1 LAGVEGGYAKST
13 MATVPAET
21 RRRTPDGRAQ
31 QPPLPPAILKGDD
44 AVPRG
49 LAVASAITLRVLI
62 VAGGVLLA
70 AMAAS
75 RLMMVVLPVII
86 ALLLATL
93 LVPAAR
99 RLQSHGWR
107 PAPAAAAVTFAALFV
122 FFGLWALIIPGV
134 LSQSDDLFTNVQDG
148 ARQAVTVLEPL
159 GVDRADVD
167 RAIDDALSSVQGSA
181 VANEVLTGAVLL
193 TQWAAAVILIAVL
206 TFFFVKDGARL
217 WEWLLELFH
226 EDRQPLLREV
236 GERSWGALSAYV
248 QGVFLVATIDAVLIG
263 AALLIVGVPVAMPLI
278 VLTFVAAF
286 FPVVGAFVAG
296 AAAVLVALVA
306 NGLAA
311 ALVILAVIV
320 AVQQLEG
327 NVFYP
332 VVVGRKLQLHP
343 VGILLALTAGGVLA
357 GVVGAFLA
365 VPIAAVTGAV
375 LNFTRERREAR
386 LSSAVLAPP

>member
-1 LAGVEGGYAKST
+1 
-13 MATVPAET
+13 MATIPAE
-21 RRRTPDGRAQ
+21 RRRRARQ
-31 QPPLPPAILKGDD
+31 TLPGAPAIIKGDD

-49 LAVASAITLRVLI
+49 LAVASAVTLRLLI
-62 VAGGVLLA
+62 VAGGVLLL

-75 RLMMVVLPVII
+75 RLMLVVLPVII
-86 ALLLATL
+86 SVLLTTLLA
-93 LVPAAR
+93 PGAR
-99 RLQSHGWR
+99 RLEARGWR
-107 PAPAAAAVTFAALFV
+107 PAPAAALLTLVALLVFA
-122 FFGLWALIIPGV
+122 GLWALIIPGV
-134 LSQSDDLFTNVQDG
+134 LSQSEDLFRNVEDG
-148 ARQAVTVLEPL
+148 AGQAVSVLEPL
-159 GVDRADVD
+159 GVGRADVD
-167 RAIDDALSSVQGSA
+167 RAIDDALSSVQGKA

-193 TQWAAAVILIAVL
+193 TQWAAAVILIVVL

-226 EDRQPLLREV
+226 EDRQPMLHEV
-236 GERSWGALSAYV
+236 GGRAWGALSAYV
-248 QGVFLVATIDAVLIG
+248 QGVFLVATIDALLIG
-263 AALLIVGVPVAMPLI
+263 AALLIVGVPVALPLI
-278 VLTFVAAF
+278 VLTFVGAF
-286 FPVVGAFVAG
+286 FPIVGAFVAG

-306 NGLAA
+306 NGLGA

-375 LNFTRERREAR
+375 LNYTRERREAR
-386 LSSAVLAPP
+386 QTLGRPSAAVAGGSPRT

>member
-1 LAGVEGGYAKST
+1 MPDTK
-13 MATVPAET
+13 MATAGLET
-21 RRRTPDGRAQ
+21 RRSTPDGRAKRL
-31 QPPLPPAILKGDD
+31 PVPPAILKGDD

-49 LAVASAITLRVLI
+49 LAVASAITLRLLI
-62 VAGGVLLA
+62 VAGGVVLVA
-70 AMAAS
+70 IGAS
-75 RLMMVVLPVII
+75 RLMLVVLPVII
-86 ALLLATL
+86 SLLLATL
-93 LVPAAR
+93 LAPGARWLEAR
-99 RLQSHGWR
+99 RWR
-107 PAPAAAAVTFAALFV
+107 PSLAAGALTLLALLVFA
-122 FFGLWALIIPGV
+122 GLWALIIPGV
-134 LSQSDDLFTNVQDG
+134 LSQSDDLFTNLRDG
-148 ARQAVTVLEPL
+148 AGQAVSVLEPL
-159 GVDRADVD
+159 GVGRADVD
-167 RAIDDALSSVQGSA
+167 KATDDALSSVQGSA

-193 TQWAAAVILIAVL
+193 TQWAAAVILIVVL

-217 WEWLLELFH
+217 WEWVLDLFH
-226 EDRQPLLREV
+226 EDRQPVLREV

-248 QGVFLVATIDAVLIG
+248 QGVVLVATIDAVLIG
-263 AALLIVGVPVAMPLI
+263 LALVIVGVPVAMPLI

-296 AAAVLVALVA
+296 TAAVLVALVA
-306 NGLAA
+306 NGLGA

-332 VVVGRKLQLHP
+332 LVVGRKLQLHP

-375 LNFTRERREAR
+375 LNYTRERREAR
-386 LSSAVLAPP
+386 QDSAVLAPP

>member
-1 LAGVEGGYAKST
+1 
-13 MATVPAET
+13 MATIPAET
-21 RRRTPDGRAQ
+21 RRRTRQ
-31 QPPLPPAILKGDD
+31 TFPLPPAILKGDD
-44 AVPRG
+44 AVPHG
-49 LAVASAITLRVLI
+49 LAVASAVTLRLLI
-62 VAGGVLLA
+62 VAGGVVLL

-86 ALLLATL
+86 SVLLTTLLA
-93 LVPAAR
+93 PGAR
-99 RLQSHGWR
+99 WLEARGWR
-107 PAPAAAAVTFAALFV
+107 PAPAAALLTFVALLVFV
-122 FFGLWALIIPGV
+122 GMWALIIPGV
-134 LSQSDDLFTNVQDG
+134 LSQSDDLFTNLEDG
-148 ARQAVTVLEPL
+148 AGQAVSVLEPL
-159 GVDRADVD
+159 GVGRADVD
-167 RAIDDALSSVQGSA
+167 GAIDEALSSVQGKA

-193 TQWAAAVILIAVL
+193 TKWAAAVILIVVL
-206 TFFFVKDGARL
+206 TFFFVKDGNRL
-217 WEWLLELFH
+217 WEWMLELFH
-226 EDRQPLLREV
+226 EDRQPMLREV
-236 GERSWGALSAYV
+236 GARSWGALSAYV

-278 VLTFVAAF
+278 VLTFVGAF

-306 NGLAA
+306 NGLGA

-332 VVVGRKLQLHP
+332 VVVGRRLQLHP
-343 VGILLALTAGGVLA
+343 VGILLALTAGGVVA

-375 LNFTRERREAR
+375 LNYMRERREAR
-386 LSSAVLAPP
+386 QTSAVLAPP

>member
-1 LAGVEGGYAKST
+1 
-13 MATVPAET
+13 MAILPADT
-21 RRRTPDGRAQ
+21 RRATTNGRT
-31 QPPLPPAILKGDD
+31 QPPALIKGDD

-49 LAVASAITLRVLI
+49 LAVTSAITLRLLVVVVGI
-62 VAGGVLLA
+62 VLLA
-70 AMAAS
+70 RGAAQ
-75 RLMMVVLPVII
+75 LMMVVLPVII
-86 ALLLATL
+86 ALLLTTL
-93 LVPAAR
+93 LRPGARWLEAR
-99 RLQSHGWR
+99 RWR
-107 PAPAAAAVTFAALFV
+107 PAPAAAAVTFVALLV

-148 ARQAVTVLEPL
+148 ARQAVGVLEPL
-159 GVDRADVD
+159 GVGREDVD
-167 RAIDDALSSVQGSA
+167 KAIDEALKSVQGSA
-181 VANEVLTGAVLL
+181 VANEVMTGAILL
-193 TQWAAAVILIAVL
+193 TQWAAAVVLIVVL
-206 TFFFVKDGARL
+206 TFFFVKDGGRL
-217 WEWLLELFH
+217 WEWILELFH
-226 EDRQPLLREV
+226 EDRQPVLREV
-236 GERSWGALSAYV
+236 GERSWTALSAYV

-263 AALLIVGVPVAMPLI
+263 AALLILGVPVAVPLI

-306 NGLAA
+306 NGLGA

-320 AVQQLEG
+320 GVQQLEG

-375 LNFTRERREAR
+375 LNYTRERREAR
-386 LSSAVLAPP
+386 SRSVALT

>member
-1 LAGVEGGYAKST
+1 
-13 MATVPAET
+13 MATAPVET
-21 RRRTPDGRAQ
+21 RPSNGRAER
-31 QPPLPPAILKGDD
+31 PRSTLLKGDD

-49 LAVASAITLRVLI
+49 LAVASAVTLRVAI
-62 VAGGVLLA
+62 VVGGVVLVALG
-70 AMAAS
+70 AS
-75 RLMMVVLPVII
+75 RLMLVVLPVII
-86 ALLLATL
+86 AVLLTTL
-93 LVPAAR
+93 LTPAYRWLRAR
-99 RLQSHGWR
+99 RWR
-107 PAPAAAAVTFAALFV
+107 PAAAAGLTVFLAVLA

-134 LSQSDDLFTNVQDG
+134 LSQSEDLFRSVQEG
-148 ARQAVTVLEPL
+148 AGKAVSVLEPV
-159 GVDRADVD
+159 GVGRADVD
-167 RAIDDALSSVQGSA
+167 RAIDEALSSVQGSA

-193 TQWAAAVILIAVL
+193 TQWAAAVVLIVVL
-206 TFFFVKDGARL
+206 TFFFLKDGGGI
-217 WEWLLELFH
+217 WNWVVELFH
-226 EDRQPLLREV
+226 EDRQPMLHEV
-236 GERSWGALSAYV
+236 GRRSWDALSAYV

-286 FPVVGAFVAG
+286 FPIVGAFVAG

-306 NGLAA
+306 NGLPA

-332 VVVGRKLQLHP
+332 VVVGRKLRLHP

-365 VPIAAVTGAV
+365 VPIAAVTAAV
-375 LNFTRERREAR
+375 LQYTRERRETQQA
-386 LSSAVLAPP
+386 SAVLSPP